1 MTTLSAEIQAFKEQF
16 VANVPEEVLQTLLG
30 ETEKLVATGIAERA
44 LGVGDQFPDADLTD
58 AHGNKV
64 AFRDLLSNGPTIIN
78 FYRGEWCPYCNLE
91 INAFQRLL
99 PAIKLKGAQ
108 MVAISP
114 QTPDKSLTVA
124 EKHALEFPVLSDVGN
139 KLARDLGLVF
149 NLPDALKT
157 AYTNFGF
164 PLPDYNGDD
173 SWTLPIPA
181 TYVVDASGRIT
192 YAFVDADY
200 SRRAEPQEVLDSI

>member
-1 MTTLSAEIQAFKEQF
+1 MSTLSAEIETFREQF
-16 VANVPEEVLQTLLG
+16 VANAPKEVRQTLLG
-30 ETEKLVATGIAERA
+30 ETEKLVATGIAEQA
-44 LGVGDQFPDADLTD
+44 LGVGDQFPDAELID
-58 AHGNKV
+58 AHGKNV
-64 AFRDLLSNGPTIIN
+64 SLTELLKSGPTIVN

-99 PAIKLKGAQ
+99 PEIRAKEAQ

-114 QTPDKSLTVA
+114 QTPDKSLTVE
-124 EKHALEFPVLSDVGN
+124 EKHNLEFPVLSDIGN

-149 NLPDALKT
+149 DLSEALKT

-164 PLPDYNGDD
+164 PLPNYNGDE

-181 TYVVDASGRIT
+181 TYVVDQNGLIT

-200 SRRAEPQEVLDSI
+200 SQRAEPEEVLASI

>member
-1 MTTLSAEIQAFKEQF
+1 MTTLSAEIQAFREQF

-44 LGVGDQFPDADLTD
+44 RGVGDQFPDAELVD
-58 AHGNKV
+58 AHGKKV
-64 AFRDLLSNGPTIIN
+64 SLSELLNNGPTIIN

-99 PAIKLKGAQ
+99 PEIKLKGAQ

-114 QTPDKSLTVA
+114 QTPDKSLTVE
-124 EKHALEFPVLSDVGN
+124 EKHTLEFPVLSDVGN
-139 KLARDLGLVF
+139 GLARDLGLVF
-149 NLPDALKT
+149 NLPEALKV

-181 TYVVDASGRIT
+181 TYVVDRDGLIT

-200 SRRAEPQEVLDSI
+200 SQRAEPQEVLDSI

>member
-1 MTTLSAEIQAFKEQF
+1 MSTLSAEIETFREQF
-16 VANVPEEVLQTLLG
+16 VANVPDEVLQTLLG

-44 LGVGDQFPDADLTD
+44 LGVGDNFPDAELID

-64 AFRDLLSNGPTIIN
+64 SINELLKSGPTIIN

-91 INAFQRLL
+91 INAFQRAL
-99 PAIKLKGAQ
+99 PEIRAKDAQ
-108 MVAISP
+108 MIAISP
-114 QTPDKSLTVA
+114 QTPDKSLTLE
-124 EKHALEFPVLSDVGN
+124 EKHSLEFPVLSDVGN

-149 NLPDALKT
+149 DLSDALKV

-164 PLPDYNGDD
+164 PLPAYNGDD

-181 TYVVDASGRIT
+181 TYVVDQSGLIT
-192 YAFVDADY
+192 YAFIDADY
-200 SRRAEPQEVLDSI
+200 SQRTEPQEVLATL

>member
-1 MTTLSAEIQAFKEQF
+1 MTTLSAEIQTFREQF

-44 LGVGDQFPDADLTD
+44 LGVGDQFPDAELID
-58 AHGNKV
+58 AHGRNV
-64 AFRDLLSNGPTIIN
+64 SLGELLKNGPTIIN

-91 INAFQRLL
+91 INAFQRAL
-99 PAIKLKGAQ
+99 PDIRAKDAQ

-114 QTPDKSLTVA
+114 QTPDKSLTVE
-124 EKHALEFPVLSDVGN
+124 EKHDLEFPVLSDIGN
-139 KLARDLGLVF
+139 QLARDLGLVF
-149 NLPDALKT
+149 DLSEALKL

-164 PLPDYNGDD
+164 PLPDYNGDE

-181 TYVVDASGRIT
+181 TYVVDQNGLIT

-200 SRRAEPQEVLDSI
+200 SQRAEPEEVLASI